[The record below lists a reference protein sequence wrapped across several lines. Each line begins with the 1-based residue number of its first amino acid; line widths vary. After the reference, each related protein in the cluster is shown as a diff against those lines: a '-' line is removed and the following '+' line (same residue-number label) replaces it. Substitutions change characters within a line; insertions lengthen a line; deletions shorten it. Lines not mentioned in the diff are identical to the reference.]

1 MGYIKYAR
9 QVKMWWLRRR
19 HLQSCTQEES
29 YQFMNSRQKNSSH
42 KLSESR
48 TYNYLGRRIE
58 NLEEGQGDYI
68 YLYLL
73 VISYSSKN
81 VENTNI
87 LLFVVSGWSQ
97 MMKNETNDVFDI
109 NILLCFENCYMKPF
123 LLVPGTVELLGF
135 RYKIQLVI

>member
-1 MGYIKYAR
+1 MGNNQGELLA
-9 QVKMWWLRRR
+9 
-19 HLQSCTQEES
+19 
-29 YQFMNSRQKNSSH
+29 
-42 KLSESR
+42 
-48 TYNYLGRRIE
+48 LGQLGIV
-58 NLEEGQGDYI
+58 
-68 YLYLL
+68 LL
-73 VISYSSKN
+73 
-81 VENTNI
+81 ENTNI